1 MSFFSYSKNFQGVAE
16 VFLRDP
22 ERYAP
27 VLHFLEKVMVGESP

>member
-22 ERYAP
+22 ERYA
-27 VLHFLEKVMVGESP
+27 LSSSSWRR